1 MPRHFNVTVN
11 GVDYQVAVE
20 ELNAQPAATAAPAKA
35 PVAPAVAAAPAS
47 TPAPA
52 AAPAA
57 APASAGTP
65 VLAQMGGSIAAV
77 LVKQGQS
84 VSKGDK
90 VIELEAMKMKV
101 PVVATESGQVTSIQ
115 VTEGDPVEIGQVLIT
130 IG

>member
-35 PVAPAVAAAPAS
+35 SVAPAVAAAAS
-47 TPAPA
+47 APTPV
-52 AAPAA
+52 PAA

>member
-20 ELNAQPAATAAPAKA
+20 ELSAQPAATAAPAKTPVT
-35 PVAPAVAAAPAS
+35 PVAPAVSAPAPSAAPAS
-47 TPAPA
+47 E
-52 AAPAA
+52 
-57 APASAGTP
+57 GTP
-65 VLAQMGGSIAAV
+65 VLAQMGGAIATI

-101 PVVATESGQVTSIQ
+101 PVMATESGQVTGIW
-115 VTEGDPVEIGQVLIT
+115 VAEGDPVEIGQVLIS

>member
-35 PVAPAVAAAPAS
+35 PVTPVTPAVSAPAPGAAPANE
-47 TPAPA
+47 
-52 AAPAA
+52 
-57 APASAGTP
+57 GTP
-65 VLAQMGGSIAAV
+65 VLAQMGGSIATI

-115 VTEGDPVEIGQVLIT
+115 VAEGDPVEIGQVLIT

>member
-35 PVAPAVAAAPAS
+35 PVTPVTPAVSAPAPSAAPANE
-47 TPAPA
+47 
-52 AAPAA
+52 
-57 APASAGTP
+57 GTP
-65 VLAQMGGSIAAV
+65 VLAQMGGSIATI

-115 VTEGDPVEIGQVLIT
+115 VAEGDPVEIGQVLIT

>member
-35 PVAPAVAAAPAS
+35 PVAPAVAAAPAP
-47 TPAPA
+47 TP
-52 AAPAA
+52 APAA

>member
-20 ELNAQPAATAAPAKA
+20 ELSAQPAATAAPTKTPVT
-35 PVAPAVAAAPAS
+35 PVAPAVSAPAPSAAPAS
-47 TPAPA
+47 E
-52 AAPAA
+52 
-57 APASAGTP
+57 GTP
-65 VLAQMGGSIAAV
+65 VLAQMGGAIATI

-101 PVVATESGQVTSIQ
+101 PVMATESGQVTGIW
-115 VTEGDPVEIGQVLIT
+115 VAEGDPVEIGQVLIS

>member
-20 ELNAQPAATAAPAKA
+20 ELNAQPAAAAAPAKA
-35 PVAPAVAAAPAS
+35 PVAPAVSAS
-47 TPAPA
+47 VPAPTP
-52 AAPAA
+52 APAA

-65 VLAQMGGSIAAV
+65 VVAQMGGSIATILVSHGQAV
-77 LVKQGQS
+77 V
-84 VSKGDK
+84 KGDK

-101 PVVATESGQVTSIQ
+101 PVMATESGHVTGIL
-115 VTEGDPVEIGQVLIT
+115 VAEGEPVEIGQVLIT

>member
-20 ELNAQPAATAAPAKA
+20 ELNVQPGDVPVKAAVS
-35 PVAPAVAAAPAS
+35 PVAVAAAPVS
-47 TPAPA
+47 A
-52 AAPAA
+52 AVPVPE
-57 APASAGTP
+57 PASKGMP
-65 VLAQMGGSIAAV
+65 VLAQMGGSIAKV

-90 VIELEAMKMKV
+90 VVELEAMKMKI
-101 PVVATESGQVTSIQ
+101 PVVAPESGTVTSIQ
-115 VTEGDPVEIGQVLIT
+115 VAEGDPVEIGQVLIT

>member
-11 GVDYQVAVE
+11 GIDYQVAVE
-20 ELNAQPAATAAPAKA
+20 ELNAQPAGTPAK
-35 PVAPAVAAAPAS
+35 
-47 TPAPA
+47 TPS

-57 APASAGTP
+57 VPAPSAAPATPPVSAGTP
-65 VLAQMGGSIAAV
+65 VLAQMGGAIATI

-101 PVVATESGQVTSIQ
+101 PVMATESGQITGILVA
-115 VTEGDPVEIGQVLIT
+115 EGDPVEIGQVLIT
-130 IG
+130 NG

>member
-20 ELNAQPAATAAPAKA
+20 ELNTQPAGTPPKVPAVSAAPA
-35 PVAPAVAAAPAS
+35 PVAAPIAVPK
-47 TPAPA
+47 PA
-52 AAPAA
+52 AAAE
-57 APASAGTP
+57 GTP
-65 VLAQMGGSIAAV
+65 VLAQMGGAIATV

-90 VIELEAMKMKV
+90 VLELEAMKMKV
-101 PVVATESGQVTSIQ
+101 PVVATASGQVTSIL
-115 VTEGDPVEIGQVLIT
+115 VAEGDPVEIGQVLIT

>member
-1 MPRHFNVTVN
+1 MPRHFSVTVN

-20 ELNAQPAATAAPAKA
+20 ELNAQPAAAAPAKA
-35 PVAPAVAAAPAS
+35 PVTPAVSAPVPAP

-52 AAPAA
+52 PATAPAG
-57 APASAGTP
+57 AGTP
-65 VLAQMGGSIAAV
+65 VLAQMGGSIATI

-101 PVVATESGQVTSIQ
+101 PVVATDSGQVTSIQ
-115 VTEGDPVEIGQVLIT
+115 VAEGDPVEIGQVLIT

>member
-11 GVDYQVAVE
+11 GIDYQVAVE
-20 ELNAQPAATAAPAKA
+20 ELNAQPAASISAAKT
-35 PVAPAVAAAPAS
+35 PVASAVPVHV
-47 TPAPA
+47 TPPS

-57 APASAGTP
+57 APASAGVP

-77 LVKQGQS
+77 LVKQGQA

-101 PVVATESGQVTSIQ
+101 PVVAVESGHVTSIL
-115 VTEGDPVEIGQVLIT
+115 VAEGDPVEIGQILIT

>member
-20 ELNAQPAATAAPAKA
+20 ELNVQPAATAAPAKA
-35 PVAPAVAAAPAS
+35 PVAPAVVAAPAP
-47 TPAPA
+47 TP
-52 AAPAA
+52 APAA

>member
-20 ELNAQPAATAAPAKA
+20 ELNAQPAATAAPAKT
-35 PVAPAVAAAPAS
+35 PVTLVTPAVSAPAPSAAPANE
-47 TPAPA
+47 
-52 AAPAA
+52 
-57 APASAGTP
+57 GTP
-65 VLAQMGGSIAAV
+65 VLAQMGGSIATI

-115 VTEGDPVEIGQVLIT
+115 VAEGDPVEIGQVLIT